1 MILPF
6 FSLLIIIALLIV
18 IYFLLNKQKDQ
29 KEDSGHVQLL
39 NQLRQEINSANTK
52 SREELQQNLRFMT
65 EQMNHFQQN
74 TNQQVFQHFQQNS
87 DIIKD
92 ITTKL
97 SGIEKT
103 NTQILSFTDRMRS
116 LEQILKN
123 PKQRGVLGEYFL
135 ETLLANVLS
144 PNQFKMQFPFS
155 NGEMVDA
162 VIFFRDQLI
171 PIDAKFSLE
180 NYNKMSSAATSEKR
194 EKYNKAF
201 RVDVKKRI
209 EETSKYIRPQDETT
223 DFAFMFIPAEG
234 VYYHLLN
241 YQVGDKGVIE
251 YAFRKRVIIV
261 SPTSFYAYLETV
273 LQGLKALQIEQ
284 SVKEVM
290 HKINLLAKHL
300 KVYEAQVD
308 KMGKQLGTVVNT
320 YNQSTKEFKKIDKDL
335 FQLTKGEHGGEFDT
349 ISLDKP
355 LLGEK
360 E

>member
-1 MILPF
+1 MILAF
-6 FSLLIIIALLIV
+6 FSLLIIIALLVV
-18 IYFLLNKQKDQ
+18 IYFLLNKQKGQ
-29 KEDSGHVQLL
+29 QEDNGQVKLL
-39 NQLRQEINSANTK
+39 NQLRQEINDSNVK

-87 DIIKD
+87 DIIKE
-92 ITTKL
+92 ITEKL
-97 SGIEKT
+97 GGIEKT
-103 NTQILSFTDRMRS
+103 NTQILSFADRMRS

-144 PNQFKMQFPFS
+144 PNQYKMQFPFS
-155 NGEMVDA
+155 NGEIVDA

-180 NYNKMSSAATSEKR
+180 NYNKMSSASSNEKR
-194 EKYNKAF
+194 VKYDKAF
-201 RVDVKKRI
+201 RADVKKRI
-209 EETSKYIRPQDETT
+209 DETSKYIRPQDETT

-300 KVYEAQVD
+300 QVYETQVD

-320 YNQSTKEFKKIDKDL
+320 YNQTTKEFKKIDKDL
-335 FQLTKGEHGGEFDT
+335 FQLTKGQHGGDFDAL
-349 ISLDKP
+349 SLDKP
-355 LLGEK
+355 LLGER